1 MTLEGLISTTS
12 VTTTIVDLIIF
23 IHNFSAPY
31 EEQTY
36 GMVVV
41 DWEKNKWSINLVA
54 QKWS

>member
-41 DWEKNKWSINLVA
+41 DWEKNK
-54 QKWS
+54 